1 MQVTRKQE
9 RVIRQAL
16 DHWQQSG
23 ELSAQQ
29 HQQLESTLQR
39 LPFDWKRLSRYAF
52 WIAIACLI
60 IAAVNLFSD
69 TALIH
74 YLIELFS
81 ISEIMRVVFPALIA
95 GMFYFWGFKRQRK
108 EILWHYSTEFILFL
122 GILFTA
128 VFLWQLGELLD
139 DGSGNIA
146 PLLLMGCII
155 YMR

>member
-16 DHWQQSG
+16 DRWQQSG

-39 LPFDWKRLSRYAF
+39 LPFDWKRLSRYAL

-69 TALIH
+69 TA
-74 YLIELFS
+74 S
-81 ISEIMRVVFPALIA
+81 
-95 GMFYFWGFKRQRK
+95 
-108 EILWHYSTEFILFL
+108 
-122 GILFTA
+122 
-128 VFLWQLGELLD
+128 
-139 DGSGNIA
+139 
-146 PLLLMGCII
+146 
-155 YMR
+155 